1 MNRYFKYT
9 VSYMVGVKKES
20 KVFKTINL
28 KHFVVLFDMWQK
40 DSLDF
45 KIDHMLD
52 IKQELLEE
60 NK

>member
-1 MNRYFKYT
+1 
-9 VSYMVGVKKES
+9 MVGVKKES